1 MIGRETYELTRLYW
15 LGYSGGVDTFWYF
28 VVSLKAVPL
37 FRWCNLF
44 PHFFD
49 IKSKL
54 SVITMKKS
62 LLLVVERERR
72 SMLFPFCRNSRV
84 AALVPGILFLSEFRF
99 LCTYVYTFN
108 SFIYFPS
115 FFFSFSLLFSRLF
128 LVSAYIWLALLQFS
142 KCVQWMDGWIS
153 LERTSS
159 RIPTQSNDVDT
170 GWYQRWIWIWCFN
183 TPRYTLQQYSAGN
196 ATIRTEREIPRVSRV
211 GVSVTW
217 WKIFIINIKCMFNT
231 SKAIKSQKHPTKL
244 MQRFF

>member
-115 FFFSFSLLFSRLF
+115 FFFLF
-128 LVSAYIWLALLQFS
+128 LCYSHAFFSYLLTFDLRYFS
-142 KCVQWMDGWIS
+142 SPSVYSGWMDGYLWK
-153 LERTSS
+153 ERRRVYRLSQMTL
-159 RIPTQSNDVDT
+159 IPVDT
-170 GWYQRWIWIWCFN
+170 NVEF
-183 TPRYTLQQYSAGN
+183 
-196 ATIRTEREIPRVSRV
+196 EFDVSTRQDILCSSIV
-211 GVSVTW
+211 QG
-217 WKIFIINIKCMFNT
+217 M
-231 SKAIKSQKHPTKL
+231 L
-244 MQRFF
+244 R